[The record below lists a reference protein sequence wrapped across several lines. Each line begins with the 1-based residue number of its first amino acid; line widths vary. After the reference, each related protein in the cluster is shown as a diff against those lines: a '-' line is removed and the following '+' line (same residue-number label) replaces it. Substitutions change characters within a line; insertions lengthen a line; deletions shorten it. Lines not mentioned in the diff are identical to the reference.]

1 MRRLCTLRFH
11 VLVMVALSI
20 SGRLNAIP
28 AEWTTPFPAFHIA
41 GNLYYV
47 GSKELAAYL
56 IVTPKGNILINS
68 DMEANVPLIRQGI
81 ESLGFRFSDTKILL
95 ISHAHYDHCG
105 GSAEI
110 KRLTG
115 ARYMVMDADV
125 PVVEAGGGNDFH
137 FSGDPSMYFTPTKVD
152 KVLRDGETVRL
163 GAAVLTAHK
172 TAGHTMGTTTWTMDE
187 EEFGPS
193 GIEGAEGRRLLHVVI
208 IGSTSLNSGYKLV
221 GNRTYPQIASDYQHS
236 FDVLRALPCDVF
248 LGAHGVSFGLIEK
261 YERFRNGQ
269 ADAFID
275 AAGYKSSVEESERV
289 FQEELNRQL
298 AAKH

>member
-1 MRRLCTLRFH
+1 
-11 VLVMVALSI
+11 MVALSI
-20 SGRLNAIP
+20 SARLNAIP

-163 GAAVLTAHK
+163 GPWTKRNLVHLELKELKDVVCCMWSLLAAPASIPATSWS
-172 TAGHTMGTTTWTMDE
+172 GT
-187 EEFGPS
+187 GP
-193 GIEGAEGRRLLHVVI
+193 IRRLRPT
-208 IGSTSLNSGYKLV
+208 TS
-221 GNRTYPQIASDYQHS
+221 IHS
-236 FDVLRALPCDVF
+236 MC
-248 LGAHGVSFGLIEK
+248 
-261 YERFRNGQ
+261 
-269 ADAFID
+269 
-275 AAGYKSSVEESERV
+275 
-289 FQEELNRQL
+289 
-298 AAKH
+298 